1 MQLHTQIFKEKRATG
16 NPTVQL
22 HILTF
27 IQEKAIENHVMTT
40 VSSVMSWLDNLVP
53 IPTPGPKFDE
63 NYSFVCVGNIIFP

>member
-40 VSSVMSWLDNLVP
+40 VSSVMS
-53 IPTPGPKFDE
+53 
-63 NYSFVCVGNIIFP
+63 